1 MAYKDL
7 LVHLNNSKHRAK
19 RLDIAIRLA
28 QASDAH
34 LVGLY
39 TATDLF
45 APALLTSQLAAGLIA
60 AQRGLFADE
69 RNKAKAEFEERGRKA
84 GISIEWREVEEDSG
98 AMATLNTRYADLAV
112 IGQPDPDE
120 ALSPK
125 ELDLAER
132 VVLDSGRPIL
142 MVPYAGRFPTLG
154 QRVLI
159 AWNASAQATRAVND
173 ALPLLA
179 QAKAITVLAVN
190 PRGGERGHG
199 EVPGADIALHLAR
212 HGLKAEAAHAFADDI
227 DASDVILSRASDL
240 GVNLIVMGAYG
251 RPRLRELVLGGV
263 TRSLFQHM
271 TVPVLMSH

>member
-1 MAYKDL
+1 MAYKDF
-7 LVHLNNSKHRAK
+7 LVHLNNSKHRAR

-45 APALLTSQLAAGLIA
+45 APAFLTSQLAAGLIA
-60 AQRGLFADE
+60 AQRELSGDE
-69 RNKAKAEFEERGRKA
+69 RNKAKAEFDERGRQA
-84 GISIEWREVEEDSG
+84 SISIEWREVEDTG
-98 AMATLNTRYADLAV
+98 AMATLHTRYADLAV

-120 ALSPK
+120 ALSPT
-125 ELDLAER
+125 ERDLAER
-132 VVLDSGRPIL
+132 VVLDSGRPVL

-179 QAKAITVLAVN
+179 QAKVITVLAVN
-190 PRGGERGHG
+190 PKGGERGHG

-240 GVNLIVMGAYG
+240 GVDLIVMGAYG